1 MDKKQKI
8 AEFIESIVDGEVDSN
23 AILMGGAVKE
33 PDGINATTNGEN
45 GGMCTN
51 RSYVSCNMSKNHSG
65 CQNAS
70 GCCDS
75 SSNSGGCDNDFH
87 PSMNTS
93 WPACQS

>member
-8 AEFIESIVDGEVDSN
+8 AEFIASIKDGEVDSN
-23 AILMGGAVKE
+23 AILLGGAVKA

-51 RSYVSCNMSKNHSG
+51 KNYVGCNMSKNHAG
-65 CQNAS
+65 CQNAT

-87 PSMNTS
+87 PFNPSLATCQTS
-93 WPACQS
+93 